1 MRKRYYLISVGLIV
15 STLMFGQGAKNI
27 KINEVLTN
35 NTANL
40 IDDFGERLPWVELAN
55 TAFSTYNV
63 RNMYITTDTSVLNPQ
78 MPVPERI
85 KRMSLIPS
93 HDKCTEL
100 KAKQHL
106 VLYLN
111 SNPTKG
117 ARHLSAKVNPGEPL
131 WIALYDGNAID
142 LIDSISI
149 PALPENASYAK
160 KTDQSL
166 QWVVKAAGAV
176 TPGTDNFIQVTETK
190 VSKLKRNDPYGVGI
204 TVLSMGIVFGC
215 LALLYIFF
223 TVFGIFMK
231 RQQAKKEIKEKERT
245 KSRTEE
251 FAKTL
256 KNHGIKT
263 YEKEIYMAVI
273 AMALKEYQDNAHDIE
288 SGVITIRPKHTSWS
302 NVKQ

>member
-1 MRKRYYLISVGLIV
+1 MRKRYYLSLVGLLV

-35 NTANL
+35 NTSNL
-40 IDDFGERLPWVELAN
+40 IDEFGERLPWVELAN

-63 RNMYITTDTSVLNPQ
+63 RNMYIATDTSVLNPA

-93 HDKCTEL
+93 HDACTEL
-100 KAKQHL
+100 NAKQHL

-117 ARHLSAKVNPGEPL
+117 VRHLNAGVNANEPL
-131 WIALYDGNAID
+131 WIALYDANGVD
-142 LIDSISI
+142 LIDSIRV
-149 PALPENASYAK
+149 PVLQANTSYAR
-160 KTDQSL
+160 KTDQSA
-166 QWVVKAAGAV
+166 QWVVKPTDAV

-190 VSKLKRNDPYGVGI
+190 VSKLKRDDPHGFGI
-204 TVLSMGIVFGC
+204 TVLSMSIVFAC
-215 LALLYIFF
+215 LALLYMFF
-223 TVFGIFMK
+223 TFFGIYMK
-231 RQQAKKEIKEKERT
+231 RQQAKQETKEKERT

-273 AMALKEYQDNAHDIE
+273 AMALKEYQENAHDIE
-288 SGVITIRPKHTSWS
+288 SGIITIRPKHTTWS
-302 NVKQ
+302 NVTQ

>member
-93 HDKCTEL
+93 HDECTEL

-176 TPGTDNFIQVTETK
+176 TPGTDNFIQVT
-190 VSKLKRNDPYGVGI
+190 YGVGI

>member
-1 MRKRYYLISVGLIV
+1 MRKRFYLIFTGLLV
-15 STLMFGQGAKNI
+15 SILMFGQGAKNI
-27 KINEVLTN
+27 KINEILTN

-40 IDDFGERLPWVELAN
+40 IDEFGERLPWVELAN

-63 RNMYITTDTSVLNPQ
+63 RNMYITTDTSVLNPE

-85 KRMSLIPS
+85 KRMALIPS
-93 HDKCTEL
+93 HDVCTEL

-117 ARHLSAKVNPGEPL
+117 VRHLNAKINPNEPL

-142 LIDSISI
+142 LIDSVSV
-149 PALPENASYAK
+149 PVLPENTSYAK
-160 KTDQSL
+160 KTDESL
-166 QWVVKAAGAV
+166 EWVVKAAGAV
-176 TPGTDNFIQVTETK
+176 TAGTDNFIQVTETK
-190 VSKLKRNDPYGVGI
+190 VSKLKRNDPHGVGI
-204 TVLSMGIVFGC
+204 TVLSMGIVFSC
-215 LALLYIFF
+215 LALLYVFF
-223 TVFGIFMK
+223 TIFGAYMK
-231 RQQAKKEIKEKERT
+231 RQQAKHESKEKERT

-288 SGVITIRPKHTSWS
+288 SGIITIRPKHTSWS